1 MTPTPDA
8 STHVL
13 LSTEGTYPYML
24 GGVSTWCDSL
34 LSGISGITWHV
45 LAITAGGLRRE
56 PHFELSANVS
66 SITRR
71 ELWSDSVVP
80 GSFGWR
86 TRRPKQSLAAELATA
101 VFSWDSDLDQFL
113 EALVWCRLHPSAVP
127 SSFRSAKSWD
137 QFVEVMV
144 HLGQQDGVA
153 FSLADI
159 AEIYQTL
166 YWVAR
171 AGAAPTREKIYS
183 RSLPPIDLHLV
194 TAAGWAGIASVVDR
208 HLDPKPLVLAE
219 HGVYVREAYLQA
231 ARNIHETHAQRWSA
245 ARLARGLARLI
256 YANAD
261 VVAPVTQANARW
273 ERHLGVEDEKI
284 RPIYNGVL
292 VPPHV
297 RPFPARQRVVSM
309 GRIDPLKDIMTALRA
324 AAIVTATRPDVEFVH
339 YGPVPEGNDEYGE
352 ACLRLHAQLD
362 LGNRF
367 RFAGSTDEPYDAF
380 AGGSLAMF
388 SSISEGFPV
397 AVLEAM
403 ACGRPVVAT
412 AVGGVPEA
420 LSGCG
425 LTVRPGDYQGL
436 ATGVLHLLND
446 PVLLRRLGERSY
458 VKVRQEFG
466 MAQCLR
472 NYTDLI
478 SELTGKE
485 IAAPDEPV
493 FPALDSD
500 NDLAPLAGDHV
511 SAQSDTPGLV
521 LPIRFQG
528 PDSEYP
534 NRSNQTR
541 GR

>member
-1 MTPTPDA
+1 MTNPSERLA
-8 STHVL
+8 ETHVL

-34 LSGISGITWHV
+34 LNGLTGVTWHV

-56 PHFELSANVS
+56 PHFELPANVA
-66 SITRR
+66 SIARR
-71 ELWSDSVVP
+71 ELWSDSVIP
-80 GSFGWR
+80 GSWGFR
-86 TRRPKQSLAAELATA
+86 NRKPRSSLVAELARG
-101 VFSWDSDLDQFL
+101 VFEWNSDLDQFL
-113 EALVWCRLHPSAVP
+113 AALVWCRLHPAAIAA
-127 SSFRSAKSWD
+127 SFRSKGAWRE
-137 QFVEVMV
+137 FREVMSE
-144 HLGQQDGVA
+144 LGAIDGVA
-153 FSLADI
+153 FSLADL

-171 AGAAPTREKIYS
+171 AGAVATRDRPYAK
-183 RSLPPIDLHLV
+183 SLPPIDLHLV
-194 TAAGWAGIASVVDR
+194 TAAGWAGIGSVVDR

-219 HGVYVREAYLQA
+219 HGVYVREAYLQS
-231 ARNIHETHAQRWSA
+231 ARNVHESHAQRWSA
-245 ARLARGLARLI
+245 VRVARGLARLV
-256 YANAD
+256 YANSD

-273 ERHLGVEDEKI
+273 ERHLGVRNEVI

-297 RPFPARQRVVSM
+297 RPFPTRQRIVSM
-309 GRIDPLKDIMTALRA
+309 GRIDPLKDLLTALRA

-339 YGPVPEGNDEYGE
+339 YGPVPEGNDDYSKT
-352 ACLRLHAQLD
+352 CLHLHEQLG

-367 RFAGSTDEPYDAF
+367 RFAGATDEPYEAF
-380 AGGSLAMF
+380 ASGSLAMF

-478 SELTGKE
+478 AELTGHT
-485 IAAPDEPV
+485 IPPPVEPL

-500 NDLAPLAGDHV
+500 NDFAPLTGDHATERPGPV
-511 SAQSDTPGLV
+511 ATPL
-521 LPIRFQG
+521 RFS
-528 PDSEYP
+528 PLDSGVNLDDE
-534 NRSNQTR
+534 R
-541 GR
+541 

>member
-1 MTPTPDA
+1 MSSPSEQQQGTA
-8 STHVL
+8 GSTHVL
-13 LSTEGTYPYML
+13 LSTEGTYPYMV

-34 LSGISGITWHV
+34 LNGLTGVTWHV

-56 PHFELSANVS
+56 PHFELPPNVA

-71 ELWSDSVVP
+71 ELWSDSVIP
-80 GSFGWR
+80 GSSGWR
-86 TRRPKQSLAAELATA
+86 NRKPRTSLPGDIARG
-101 VFSWDSDLDQFL
+101 VFGWDSDLDLLL
-113 EALVWCRLHPSAVP
+113 ETLVWARLHPAAIAG
-127 SSFRSAKSWD
+127 SFRSKASWNE
-137 QFVEVMV
+137 FRHAMTE
-144 HLGQQDGVA
+144 LGAIDGVV
-153 FSLADI
+153 FTMADI

-171 AGAAPTREKIYS
+171 AGAAPTRDRAYAN
-183 RSLPPIDLHLV
+183 SLPPVDLHLV
-194 TAAGWAGIASVVDR
+194 TAAGWAGIGSVVDR

-219 HGVYVREAYLQA
+219 HGVYVREAYLQS
-231 ARNIHETHAQRWSA
+231 ARNVHDSHAQRWSA
-245 ARLARGLARLI
+245 TRLSRGLARLV

-273 ERHLGVEDEKI
+273 ERHLGVRNETI

-292 VPPHV
+292 VPPNV
-297 RPFPARQRVVSM
+297 RPFPLRQRVVSM
-309 GRIDPLKDIMTALRA
+309 GRIDPLKDVMTALRA

-339 YGPVPEGNDEYGE
+339 YGPIPEGNDDYGT
-352 ACLRLHAQLD
+352 ACLRLHEQLG
-362 LGNRF
+362 LGNQF
-367 RFAGSTDEPYDAF
+367 RFAGSTDEPYEAF

-472 NYTDLI
+472 NYADLI
-478 SELTGKE
+478 SELTGHS
-485 IAAPDEPV
+485 IPTPLEPL

-500 NDLAPLAGDHV
+500 NDLAPPTGDHV
-511 SAQSDTPGLV
+511 ADRPVASAFRSFAPFERD
-521 LPIRFQG
+521 
-528 PDSEYP
+528 DS
-534 NRSNQTR
+534 
-541 GR
+541 

>member
-1 MTPTPDA
+1 MTPSPEASRNLTAVD

-34 LSGISGITWHV
+34 LNGLTGITWHV

-56 PHFELSANVS
+56 PHFELPENVA
-66 SITRR
+66 SIARR
-71 ELWSDSVVP
+71 ELWSDSVIP
-80 GSFGWR
+80 GSYGWR
-86 TRRPKQSLAAELATA
+86 NRKPRTTLAADLARGL
-101 VFSWDSDLDQFL
+101 FSWDSDLEQFRDS
-113 EALVWCRLHPSAVP
+113 LVWCRLHPNAIAG
-127 SSFRSAKSWD
+127 SFRAKRSWNEFRD
-137 QFVEVMV
+137 TMAE
-144 HLGQQDGVA
+144 LGSSDGVA
-153 FSLADI
+153 FTLADI

-171 AGAAPTREKIYS
+171 AGAVPTRDPAYAK
-183 RSLPPIDLHLV
+183 SLPPIDLHLV
-194 TAAGWAGIASVVDR
+194 TAAGWAGIGSVVDR

-219 HGVYVREAYLQA
+219 HGVYVREAYLQS
-231 ARNIHETHAQRWSA
+231 ARNVHQSHAQRWSA
-245 ARLARGLARLI
+245 TRLARGLARLV
-256 YANAD
+256 YANSD
-261 VVAPVTQANARW
+261 VVAPVTLANARW
-273 ERHLGVEDEKI
+273 ERHLGVPSEII

-292 VPPHV
+292 VPPSV
-297 RPFPARQRVVSM
+297 RPFPARLRVVSM
-309 GRIDPLKDIMTALRA
+309 GRIDPLKDVMTALRA
-324 AAIVTATRPDVEFVH
+324 AAIVTATRSDVEFVH
-339 YGPVPEGNDEYGE
+339 YGPVPEGNDEYGK
-352 ACLRLHAQLD
+352 ACLRLHDQLG

-367 RFAGSTDEPYDAF
+367 RFAGSTDEPYEAF
-380 AGGSLAMF
+380 ASGSLAMF

-425 LTVRPGDYQGL
+425 LTVRPGDYEGL

-478 SELTGKE
+478 AELTGHV
-485 IAAPDEPV
+485 ISAPIEPL

-500 NDLAPLAGDHV
+500 NDLAPLTGDHV
-511 SAQSDTPGLV
+511 V
-521 LPIRFQG
+521 
-528 PDSEYP
+528 E
-534 NRSNQTR
+534 RSGVHR
-541 GR
+541 